1 MMNHLNCTVEVVLL
15 FSDATSKNDILIY
28 LKIIRTIVGNVKKSL
43 YFWSDKKYLDKKE
56 WNMKT
61 IFVIGNGFD
70 LAHGL
75 KTSYGHFMDSID
87 TKNTSN
93 KLLKL
98 LASKHTDKW
107 SDIEYLYYNLLLHYN
122 DFEYITKEF
131 TNYEGDDFG
140 NSKELDKNFE
150 EIKEFLQNYLQNEQ
164 KNLKLIDTYSKL
176 FTAFNDKS
184 TLILDFNY
192 TDTIYKYI
200 NGTGS
205 LSQHIKIHGE
215 LMSVDNPIVF
225 GYAANDE
232 EAKILSYKNDE
243 YLMKNIK
250 KLRYLLS
257 DNEINL
263 KEILEKSDN
272 KIDVYILGHSCGLSD
287 RLILHELFTHKKVK
301 GITPFYFGEMEGFL
315 NTVINI
321 DRVIDDY
328 TKIDKKER
336 SFSKLKNF
344 KECSAMLQHNSVN
357 TNIEKF
363 SKFVNLIKT
372 EHNNKQSNIGML
384 SSFL

>member
-1 MMNHLNCTVEVVLL
+1 
-15 FSDATSKNDILIY
+15 
-28 LKIIRTIVGNVKKSL
+28 
-43 YFWSDKKYLDKKE
+43 
-56 WNMKT
+56 MKT

-70 LAHGL
+70 LSHGL
-75 KTSYGHFMDSID
+75 KTSYVHFMDSIEHD
-87 TKNTSN
+87 KITSN
-93 KLLKL
+93 DLLYILKDIQTT
-98 LASKHTDKW
+98 SNW
-107 SDIEYLYYNLLLHYN
+107 SDIEYFYFTLLRN
-122 DFEYITKEF
+122 C
-131 TNYEGDDFG
+131 DDIVDYLLSNFG
-140 NSKELDKNFE
+140 ISIDDYSSQRLDENFN
-150 EIKEFLQNYLQNEQ
+150 EIKQLLENYLLTEQ
-164 KNLKLIDTYSKL
+164 RNLKLIDAYSKL
-176 FTAFNDKS
+176 FTAFNDKN

-192 TDTIYKYI
+192 TDTIYKYL

-257 DNEINL
+257 DNEIRF

-336 SFSKLKNF
+336 FFTKLKNF
-344 KECSAMLQHNSVN
+344 KECTAMLQHNSAN

-384 SSFL
+384 STFL